1 MERLQKVLARAGV
14 ASRRKCEELILQGQ
28 VRVNGQV
35 VTKLGTKVDPAR
47 DIIEVDGQPIAPGRK
62 VYILLHKPRGY
73 LSDTL
78 DFRGRPSA
86 LSLVPGGERL
96 YPAGRLDAKSEGL
109 LLLTNDGELAHRLTH
124 PRYEHEKEY
133 LALVEGEP
141 TEATLRRMLEGV
153 ERDGQVLRADAVERL
168 EHLGLEARIHGW
180 EEAPRGMAWLR
191 ILLHEGKKRHIR
203 RMCAAL
209 GHPVRRL
216 IRIRIGPLQLGD
228 LPVGRWRYLTEEE
241 VKQLYNVKTFH
252 HCH

>member
-1 MERLQKVLARAGV
+1 MERLQKVLANAGV
-14 ASRRKCEELILQGQ
+14 ASRRKCEELILQGR
-28 VRVNGQV
+28 VRVNGEV
-35 VTKLGTKVDPAR
+35 VTQLGTKVDPAR
-47 DIIEVDGQPIAPGRK
+47 DTIEVDGQPIVLEEK

-86 LSLVPGGERL
+86 LGLVPGGERL
-96 YPAGRLDAKSEGL
+96 YPAGRLDARSEGL
-109 LLLTNDGELAHRLTH
+109 LLLTNDGALAHRLTH

-141 TEATLRRMLEGV
+141 TKATLLRMLEGV
-153 ERDGQVLRADAVERL
+153 EHDGEVLRADAVKRLERL
-168 EHLGLEARIHGW
+168 DSEARTHGW
-180 EEAPRGMAWLR
+180 EQAPKGMTWLR
-191 ILLHEGKKRHIR
+191 IVLHEGKKRHIR

-216 IRIRIGPLQLGD
+216 IRIRIGPLELGD
-228 LPVGRWRYLTEEE
+228 LPVGKWRYLTKEEI
-241 VKQLYNVKTFH
+241 KRLRNVKTFH